1 MRHSANPRLGKTLQ
15 CAIALIVLAFTADA
29 QEIDRPV
36 DILLTPT
43 CNNVPNEIRVVM
55 NDDENDAFP
64 ATRTA
69 PDSCRWNGILRGPVP
84 PRSHFSLRLGI
95 GRTDCHTVENPGG
108 SVVRLRFEC
117 CAAEP
122 ARIVGINTV
131 QAVIVGYVR
140 AIQKTSDVRSV
151 PCSEHG
157 VFDEGEGT
165 VEDVQ
170 FGREKLSLQLDQE
183 PNPRMPG
190 LLVDDPAVVRNAG
203 RGGQKTLVPRSAIL
217 YALALQRK
225 RKHGGDLSSNA
236 GDDDL
241 IKFRE
246 AGLNRVGVTVK

>member
-1 MRHSANPRLGKTLQ
+1 
-15 CAIALIVLAFTADA
+15 
-29 QEIDRPV
+29 
-36 DILLTPT
+36 
-43 CNNVPNEIRVVM
+43 
-55 NDDENDAFP
+55 
-64 ATRTA
+64 
-69 PDSCRWNGILRGPVP
+69 
-84 PRSHFSLRLGI
+84 
-95 GRTDCHTVENPGG
+95 
-108 SVVRLRFEC
+108 
-117 CAAEP
+117 
-122 ARIVGINTV
+122 
-131 QAVIVGYVR
+131 
-140 AIQKTSDVRSV
+140 VRSV